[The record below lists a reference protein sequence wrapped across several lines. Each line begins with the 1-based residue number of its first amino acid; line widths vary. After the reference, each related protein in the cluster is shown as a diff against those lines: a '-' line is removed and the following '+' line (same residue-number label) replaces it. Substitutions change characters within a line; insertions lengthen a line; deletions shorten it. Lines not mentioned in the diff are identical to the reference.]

1 MAKHK
6 LGTELVRISNNPD
19 VLKICEIHKETGY
32 AVYMKL
38 LEKLYSSPEGVIPNG
53 VRTYSLIAVELYMQS
68 TKLIE
73 NIITFLISK
82 RHLVERDS
90 MIYIPHIKDEVLKA
104 KEISEKRSAAALEG
118 SSKSGRPKNK
128 PARYSDA
135 FIQSFKA
142 YIEKI
147 NEVFDRKFHV
157 DKVAVASF
165 QAKAKREYK
174 KRIDEGYKLE
184 DFIAVMQ
191 AIKVDEYHV
200 KTKYR
205 YVTPEFISREDKFT
219 RFLNIKQEQSDV
231 VKLGNAL

>member
-1 MAKHK
+1 MAKTK

-19 VLKICEIHKETGY
+19 VLKICENYQGKGY
-32 AVYMKL
+32 AIYLKII
-38 LEKLYSSPEGVIPNG
+38 EKLYSSPEGIIPNG
-53 VRTYSLIAVELYMQS
+53 VRTYNLIAVELYMVETVTIQ
-68 TKLIE
+68 E
-73 NIITFLISK
+73 IIAFLIK
-82 RHLVERDS
+82 QKHLVEKDS
-90 MIYIPHIKDEVLKA
+90 MIYIPHIKEEVEKA
-104 KEISEKRSAAALEG
+104 NKISAIRSAAAMEG
-118 SSKSGRPKNK
+118 SSKAGRPKQRA
-128 PARYSDA
+128 PRYSAA
-135 FIQSFKA
+135 FLDSFKA

-147 NEVFDRKFHV
+147 NEVFGRSFHT
-157 DKVAVASF
+157 DKGAVASF

-191 AIKVDEYHV
+191 AIKADEYHT

-219 RFLNIKQEQSDV
+219 RFLNIKLEKSDV